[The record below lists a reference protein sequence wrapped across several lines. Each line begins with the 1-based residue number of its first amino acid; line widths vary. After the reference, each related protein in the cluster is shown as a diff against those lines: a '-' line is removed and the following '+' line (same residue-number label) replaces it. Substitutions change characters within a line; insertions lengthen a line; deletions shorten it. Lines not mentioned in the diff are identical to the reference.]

1 MSDEGKCNT
10 VVAKAMSGVDK
21 FPCGGAMNEPKMA
34 GGIWCPRAARPR
46 AVTRIPVKFEGRGRG
61 QRVVDGAVCGLGRV
75 AGLTLAARAGEL
87 GGEVVMSD
95 EEVDPR
101 FALGDEPSGRSL
113 SSTGSGLL
121 GVVSP
126 VVREDDD
133 DSDLEE
139 DEDLNREVSVQPL
152 PHRGWLAPASLIAE
166 SARVGLP
173 APIRHPS

>member
-1 MSDEGKCNT
+1 
-10 VVAKAMSGVDK
+10 
-21 FPCGGAMNEPKMA
+21 MNEPKMA
-34 GGIWCPRAARPR
+34 GGIWCPRAARR
-46 AVTRIPVKFEGRGRG
+46 DHTREVRGPWPSAARGGRCG
-61 QRVVDGAVCGLGRV
+61 VWAGLGWGGWRE